1 MMTVRRWSTVA
12 PTMMHSAPA
21 SCSFRPLCYISLH
34 FFFFIVEMSAEKKKV
49 VETSAKDDE
58 RKPQREAPRSAA
70 NATPSAAVQRPRRQQ
85 QPRKVRNP
93 AKVGKANLK
102 RDIPL
107 FLGLVGFLFFV
118 AWLSSGIGGTNELE
132 KKKSIKELQ
141 DDLRKQFEVQQARE
155 QARKRTTE
163 CDLFLASSSIP
174 GAGVGVFAGKQFQV
188 GEEVVS

>member
-1 MMTVRRWSTVA
+1 LLHIA
-12 PTMMHSAPA
+12 PP
-21 SCSFRPLCYISLH
+21 FL
-34 FFFFIVEMSAEKKKV
+34 FFIVEMSAEKNKV

-58 RKPQREAPRSAA
+58 KKPQREAPRSAA
-70 NATPSAAVQRPRRQQ
+70 NATPSGAVQRPRQ
-85 QPRKVRNP
+85 KVRNP

-118 AWLSSGIGGTNELE
+118 AWLSSGIGGSNELE

-174 GAGVGVFAGKQFQV
+174 GAGVGVFAGKRYEV